1 MLAIMMRKESKLY
14 HYLFPSLAALLVNY
28 EMSSYYLLLQTD
40 G

>member
-14 HYLFPSLAALLVNY
+14 HQLFPFLADLSVNY